1 MLGCVFDIKEF
12 SVHDGPGVRTTV
24 FLKGCPLRCK
34 WCHNPEG
41 LDPRP
46 QIMVKDSR
54 CVHCGKCF
62 LPCTH
67 DICKKFG
74 RCIYACPDSLI
85 SVSGKEWDSA
95 ELAEKL
101 LKGAD
106 FMKMSGGGVTI
117 SGGEPLL
124 QHEFTA
130 DLLKRLSG
138 VHRAI
143 QTCGY
148 ATPEAFTSVIEN
160 VDLVMM
166 DIKLADPGLH
176 RRYTGVDNTPIL
188 ENFKLLRD
196 SGKEYVIRIPLIP
209 DITDTEENLRAI
221 SEIVGDSTVEL
232 MPYNIMAGAKYK
244 SVGLEYPLQDHKR
257 ENNQID
263 ISIFRKGRLL

>member
-1 MLGCVFDIKEF
+1 
-12 SVHDGPGVRTTV
+12 
-24 FLKGCPLRCK
+24 
-34 WCHNPEG
+34 
-41 LDPRP
+41 
-46 QIMVKDSR
+46 MVKDSR

-74 RCIYACPDSLI
+74 RCIYACPESLI

-106 FMKMSGGGVTI
+106 FMKMSGGGVTV

-160 VDLVMM
+160 VDYVMM
-166 DIKLADPGLH
+166 DIKLADPELH

-188 ENFKLLRD
+188 ENFKLLRE

-221 SEIVGDSTVEL
+221 SEIVGDSAVEL
-232 MPYNIMAGAKYK
+232 MPYNVMAGAKYK
-244 SVGLEYPLQDHKR
+244 SVGLEYPLKDHKS

-263 ISIFRKGRLL
+263 ISIFKKGKLL